1 MQDQIKV
8 IQNLRY
14 EKTNK
19 KQLYHSIAQQNS
31 KNLIRRQPVML

>member
-14 EKTNK
+14 EKTNEK
-19 KQLYHSIAQQNS
+19 TIAPLYNAT
-31 KNLIRRQPVML
+31 K